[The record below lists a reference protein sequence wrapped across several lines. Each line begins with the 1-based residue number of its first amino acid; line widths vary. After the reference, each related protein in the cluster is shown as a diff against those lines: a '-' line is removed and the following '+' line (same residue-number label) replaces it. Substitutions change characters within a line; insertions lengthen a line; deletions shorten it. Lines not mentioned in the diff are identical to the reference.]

1 MLRVDKQGLHYNGQ
15 KVADGGAAHAAWM
28 TTVKLMHSAS
38 FLGANVTPQA
48 LREFVEWAS
57 EIFARYTSLKPDA
70 GDTPEVQEETAKS
83 IQRDQ
88 AYLDAFVAACK
99 EAQDTRQSALETS
112 RRSDIE
118 ENQRKNN
125 VALDTLSAAVD
136 ELRKERDALKADLA
150 KAHAELRVARH
161 KLGPECDVEERTV
174 AESIEIMKKDWQ
186 MERSHVT
193 KLILE
198 GAELKK
204 ERDVLK
210 AKVDI
215 DRTLLLTSRQIN
227 RDLTAERDALNTAE
241 NRRAIGLDMPESSNA
256 EILRLHIAF
265 DGLKERYESLRN
277 LVAGAFTADGREWTQ
292 KEASEMHRRKA
303 EALEADRKTLADMLS
318 KAARIA
324 GYDENVELWR
334 TVTSHL
340 DRFKDANGAEVIALA
355 AERDAAR
362 AELVVLGS
370 ACDKFRAAD
379 NALRLERDAAKREL
393 AEVNAALDAV
403 LRERTELRL
412 QIDQW
417 RSRSSTTDGEAR
429 A

>member
-1 MLRVDKQGLHYNGQ
+1 MNENPMNENPTITGTPEDSIRFMVAGGEMLRVDQQGLHYNGQ
-15 KVADGGAAHAAWM
+15 TVADGGAAHAAWM

-57 EIFARYTSLKPDA
+57 EIFARYASLKPDA
-70 GDTPEVQEETAKS
+70 SDTPEVQEETAES

-112 RRSDIE
+112 RRIDLE

-136 ELRKERDALKADLA
+136 ELKKENDALRADLA
-150 KAHAELRVARH
+150 KARAELRVARH

-198 GAELKK
+198 GTELKK

-215 DRTLLLTSRQIN
+215 DRTLLLTLRQIN
-227 RDLTAERDALNTAE
+227 RDLT
-241 NRRAIGLDMPESSNA
+241 
-256 EILRLHIAF
+256 
-265 DGLKERYESLRN
+265 
-277 LVAGAFTADGREWTQ
+277 
-292 KEASEMHRRKA
+292 
-303 EALEADRKTLADMLS
+303 
-318 KAARIA
+318 
-324 GYDENVELWR
+324 
-334 TVTSHL
+334 
-340 DRFKDANGAEVIALA
+340 

-379 NALRLERDAAKREL
+379 NALRLDRDAAKREL
-393 AEVNAALDAV
+393 AETSAALDAAKRELAETSAALDVV
-403 LRERTELRL
+403 LRERSALRL
-412 QIDQW
+412 QIDRW
-417 RSRSSTTDGEAR
+417 RSWSSTPDGEAR

>member
-1 MLRVDKQGLHYNGQ
+1 MNENTALTGTPEKSIR
-15 KVADGGAAHAAWM
+15 
-28 TTVKLMHSAS
+28 
-38 FLGANVTPQA
+38 FVTPQA

-70 GDTPEVQEETAKS
+70 GDTPEVQEETAES

-99 EAQDTRQSALETS
+99 EAQDTRQSAL
-112 RRSDIE
+112 
-118 ENQRKNN
+118 
-125 VALDTLSAAVD
+125 DTLSAAVD
-136 ELRKERDALKADLA
+136 ELRKERDALRTAQQKSLDGFAALTAERDA
-150 KAHAELRVARH
+150 ARAELRAARH

-193 KLILE
+193 KLIFE
-198 GAELKK
+198 GADLKK
-204 ERDVLK
+204 ERDALK
-210 AKVDI
+210 AQVDN
-215 DRTLLLTSRQIN
+215 DQTVLLALRQSN
-227 RDLTAERDALNTAE
+227 RDLTAERDALITAE
-241 NRRAIGLDMPESSNA
+241 NRRAIGLDMPASSNA

-277 LVAGAFTADGREWTQ
+277 LVAGAIIADGGEWMRE
-292 KEASEMHRRKA
+292 EASEMHRRKA
-303 EALEADRKTLADMLS
+303 EALLK
-318 KAARIA
+318 
-324 GYDENVELWR
+324 
-334 TVTSHL
+334 VT
-340 DRFKDANGAEVIALA
+340 

-362 AELVVLGS
+362 AELVVLGG

-393 AEVNAALDAV
+393 AEMSAALDAV
-403 LRERTELRL
+403 LRERNWWR
-412 QIDQW
+412 DHPYADRR
-417 RSRSSTTDGEAR
+417 RSRSSTTDGEAQ